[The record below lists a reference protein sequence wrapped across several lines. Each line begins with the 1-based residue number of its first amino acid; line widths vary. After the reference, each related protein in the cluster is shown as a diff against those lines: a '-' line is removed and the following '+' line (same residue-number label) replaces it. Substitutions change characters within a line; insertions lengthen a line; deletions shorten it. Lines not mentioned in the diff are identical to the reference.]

1 MSNCTSENKLP
12 CLEVGCE
19 PRQTF
24 PSGFTLAQWTEHQC
38 FTINTNFMLIWSG
51 YVSVGLCLP
60 HTVLRQS
67 QDINIP
73 LSQSLTKGI
82 LFLAMPLELILSLIV
97 KAQDMQ
103 KSSGFQSTIN
113 CSCLFET
120 THSLLLR
127 TYFRINLVFTVP
139 FSRIILETNR
149 TLGI

>member
-1 MSNCTSENKLP
+1 MLFFFFTFVNLQKKNLNFTSITCLYSVHFYPSVCFGCQTRQGSFSMSNCSSENKLP

-24 PSGFTLAQWTEHQC
+24 PSGFKLAQWTEHQC

-103 KSSGFQSTIN
+103 KSSGF
-113 CSCLFET
+113 
-120 THSLLLR
+120 
-127 TYFRINLVFTVP
+127 
-139 FSRIILETNR
+139 
-149 TLGI
+149 